1 MRSDTLIKSDG
12 MRVLAENLGIIEAE
26 RFIALVLREPFDYTD
41 WQRNLYGNMSVKEL
55 YDKIVVYETD
65 EAEAANRQN

>member
-26 RFIALVLREPFDYTD
+26 RFITLVLREPFNYTE
-41 WQRNLYGNMSVKEL
+41 WQRNLYGNMGVKEL
-55 YDKIVVYETD
+55 YDKIVASEL
-65 EAEAANRQN
+65 